1 MKVDVL
7 GTTFTDIVVKTD
19 YLNMKFDDLVFSKYA
34 KIGNTYNGAHSSIEA
49 IYAISVKGR
58 NTNLVTEQL
67 FKIDKW
73 IKDNTI
79 YEE

>member
-1 MKVDVL
+1 MHSPGK
-7 GTTFTDIVVKTD
+7 GK
-19 YLNMKFDDLVFSKYA
+19 LVTLPPNFPHKNPFENIYDCYQYA